1 MNYIT
6 TEQYAEL
13 KGCSVQYIQ
22 KLVKDGKIKALLNE
36 TAANHRKEY
45 IIPLSALPEE
55 MLFKYNNL
63 QRAKLGLPPELSPK
77 KTAKTADKKLKTPV
91 SKRIDEFSEDERQ
104 QIAFWKKVVTQ
115 WQGLR
120 SGSEFKKSEIDSLYI
135 SKVKLENPDITISL
149 DILYR
154 KYAALKSNN
163 LEGLVDKRG
172 AWNKGRNSIDKL
184 LLDAFFYFYLDERR
198 LPISRCY
205 ELLKTWCAE
214 FYPELVP
221 TIPSE
226 RSFRR
231 QAEQLPEAVVK
242 LCRYGDKAFKD
253 TCCPYIE
260 RLYED
265 IEANDVW
272 IADNHTFDFI
282 TIGENG
288 RQHRIYLTAFTD
300 AKSGVLV
307 GWNLTENPSSTSTL
321 LALRHAILRFGVP
334 KSVYFDNGSEFLT
347 HDIGGRGHRTKA
359 NWNAADI
366 PPTILQM
373 LGIEMHNALV
383 RNAKAKPIERTF
395 GTLKNHISRIID
407 TFCGG
412 TIIERPESLK
422 WKLKN
427 GVIPEDEQIRKALE
441 TLIDGDYNVDSYGG
455 KELRF
460 KGMSRIDVWNSSIER
475 TNFRKASERDLSML
489 LARTSRYQKI
499 KRNGVA
505 IDFAGEKLWYSGEE
519 TIFNIGKEVYVRYD
533 PSDIRTARVYDRDT
547 DKYLWTWTLNNDMT
561 ISYITANPAD
571 IATTERNRRK
581 SEKAVYEY
589 AKGLTASVQGNQR
602 IDWLAASLLKAENG
616 KKDFHINQP
625 TKFQPVISDAVIEE
639 NPQLENIVEV
649 EVDLSKMNKNAL
661 IRKES

>member
-13 KGCSVQYIQ
+13 KGCSLRYIQ
-22 KLVKDGKIKALLNE
+22 RQIQDGKIKALLNE

-63 QRAKLGLPPELSPK
+63 QRAKLGLPPELPPK
-77 KTAKTADKKLKTPV
+77 KTAKTADKKLKTTV

-135 SKVKLENPDITISL
+135 SKVKLENPDVTISL

-154 KYAALKSNN
+154 KYTALKSNN
-163 LEGLVDKRG
+163 LDGLVDKRG

-395 GTLKNHISRIID
+395 GTLKNHISRIIE

-460 KGMSRIDVWNSSIER
+460 KGMSRIDVWNSSIKR

-505 IDFAGEKLWYSGEE
+505 IDFAGEKLWYSGDE
-519 TIFNIGKEVYVRYD
+519 TTLNIGKEVYVRYD
-533 PSDIRTARVYDRDT
+533 PSDIRTARVYDKDT
-547 DKYLWTWTLNNDMT
+547 DKYLWTWAINDDMT
-561 ISYITANPAD
+561 IPYITANPD
-571 IATTERNRRK
+571 EIATAERNRRK
-581 SEKAVYEY
+581 SEKAVHEY
-589 AKGLTASVQGNQR
+589 AKGLTASVQGDQR

>member
-1 MNYIT
+1 MNYVT
-6 TEQYAEL
+6 TEQYAEI
-13 KGCSVQYIQ
+13 KGCSVQHVQ
-22 KLVKDGKIKALLNE
+22 KQIKDGKIKALLNDK
-36 TAANHRKEY
+36 AANNRKEY
-45 IIPLSALPEE
+45 IIPLSTLPEDI
-55 MLFKYNNL
+55 LLKYNNM
-63 QRAKLGLPPELSPK
+63 QRTKLGLPPEQPSK
-77 KTAKTADKKLKTPV
+77 KVAKTAFKKPENAV
-91 SKRIDEFSEDERQ
+91 SKKRFDEFTDNEREQITFWQ
-104 QIAFWKKVVTQ
+104 QIVNQ

-120 SGSEFKKSEIDSLYI
+120 SNGEFKKSEIDRLFI
-135 SKVKLENPDITISL
+135 AKIKLEHPNVNISL

-154 KYAALKSNN
+154 KYAAIKSNN
-163 LEGLVDKRG
+163 LEGLIDKRG
-172 AWNKGRNSIDKL
+172 AWNKGHNTIEKK

-214 FYPELVP
+214 FYPELVS

-231 QAEQLPEAVVK
+231 QAEQLPEAVIK
-242 LCRYGDKAFKD
+242 LCRFGDKAFKD

-300 AKSGVLV
+300 AKSGVMV

-395 GTLKNHISRIID
+395 GTMKNHISRVIE

-412 TIIERPESLK
+412 TILERPESLK

-427 GVIPEDEQIRKALE
+427 GIIPEDEQIRIALE
-441 TLIDGDYNVDSYGG
+441 TLIDGDYNVDNYGG
-455 KELRF
+455 KEIRY
-460 KGMSRIDVWNSSIER
+460 KGKSRIEVWNESIKR
-475 TNFRKASERDLSML
+475 TTFRMAAESDLSML

-519 TIFNIGKEVYVRYD
+519 TILNIGKEVYVRYD
-533 PSDIRTARVYDRDT
+533 PANINTVRVYDKDT
-547 DKYLWTWTLNNDMT
+547 DAYCFTWTLNTDMT
-561 ISYITANPAD
+561 ISYITDNPDD
-571 IATTERNRRK
+571 IATAERNRRK
-581 SEKAVYEY
+581 SEKAVHEY
-589 AKGLTASVQGNQR
+589 AKGLTAEIQGNQR
-602 IDWLAASLLKAENG
+602 IDMLAATLLKAEQG
-616 KKDFHINQP
+616 SKRFEIQLP
-625 TKFQPVISDAVIEE
+625 TKFIPVLSQAKIDE
-639 NPQLENIVEV
+639 NPQLANI
-649 EVDLSKMNKNAL
+649 EVDLSKMNLNAL
-661 IRKES
+661 IRKGI

>member
-13 KGCSVQYIQ
+13 KGCSDRYVRKQIQ
-22 KLVKDGKIKALLNE
+22 DGKIKALLNE

-63 QRAKLGLPPELSPK
+63 QRAKLGLPPELPPK
-77 KTAKTADKKLKTPV
+77 KTAKTADKKLKTTV

-460 KGMSRIDVWNSSIER
+460 KGMSRIDVWNSSIKR

-505 IDFAGEKLWYSGEE
+505 IDFAGEKLWYSGDE
-519 TIFNIGKEVYVRYD
+519 TTLNIGKEVYVRYD
-533 PSDIRTARVYDRDT
+533 PSDIRTARVYDKDT
-547 DKYLWTWTLNNDMT
+547 DKYLWTWTINDDMT
-561 ISYITANPAD
+561 IPYITANPD
-571 IATTERNRRK
+571 EIATAERNRRK
-581 SEKAVYEY
+581 SEKAVHEY
-589 AKGLTASVQGNQR
+589 AKGLTASVQGDQR

>member
-13 KGCSVQYIQ
+13 KGCSDRYVRKQIQ
-22 KLVKDGKIKALLNE
+22 DGKIKALLNE

-581 SEKAVYEY
+581 SEKAVHEY

-616 KKDFHINQP
+616 KKDFHINLP